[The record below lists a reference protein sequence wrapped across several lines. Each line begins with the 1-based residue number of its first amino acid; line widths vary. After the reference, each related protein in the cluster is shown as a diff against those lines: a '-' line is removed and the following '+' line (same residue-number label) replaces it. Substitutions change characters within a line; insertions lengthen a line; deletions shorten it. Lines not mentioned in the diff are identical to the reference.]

1 MGTGYLFLLVFVGV
15 GVAVAVASLRS
26 GSLGASLG
34 SENNRL
40 ALYLGRPDPVGVRGM
55 SFPKFSTD
63 PGEVEVITG
72 REGFEVFDYRV
83 VRNRGQSNEKIVRI
97 PCVVAQIDA
106 WCPTLS
112 ISRTGLGS
120 APAALGLR
128 KVEFESGMFNEGFEV
143 ACDDP
148 GFAHALIDQRL
159 MEWLLLLPTGWG
171 IQTHRDKVLVFG
183 REGERAMQF
192 QSVIDVTKDLLPHV
206 PSALPSLY
214 PRLT

>member
-1 MGTGYLFLLVFVGV
+1 MSIGYLLLFVFVGV
-15 GVAVAVASLRS
+15 GIAVAMASMRSDSLR
-26 GSLGASLG
+26 GSLV
-34 SENNRL
+34 SENRRL
-40 ALYLGRPDPVGVRGM
+40 ALYQGRPDPVGVRGM

-63 PGEVEVITG
+63 PGEVEVITD
-72 REGFEVFDYRV
+72 REGLQVFDYRV
-83 VRNRGQSNEKIVRI
+83 VRNRGQSNEKFHRI

-106 WCPTLS
+106 WCPPLS
-112 ISRTGLGS
+112 ISRAGLGN

-143 ACDDP
+143 VCDDP
-148 GFAHALIDQRL
+148 RFAHAFIDQRF

-171 IQTHRDKVLVFG
+171 IQTNRDKLLVFG

-192 QSVIDVTKDLLPHV
+192 QPVIDVTKDLLRHV
-206 PSALPSLY
+206 PASLPSLY